1 MGFWKREGVAMQMVK
16 CCMEGDSRRSI
27 GNVISGWGMWC
38 VMCLKE
44 TRLDNQKL

>member
-27 GNVISGWGMWC
+27 GNVRGWGTWC

-44 TRLDNQKL
+44 TQLDNQKL